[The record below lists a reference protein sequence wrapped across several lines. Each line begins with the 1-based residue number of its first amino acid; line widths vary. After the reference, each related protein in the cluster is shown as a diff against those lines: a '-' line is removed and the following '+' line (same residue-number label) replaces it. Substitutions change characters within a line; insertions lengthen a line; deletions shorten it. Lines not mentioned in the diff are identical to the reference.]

1 MIFDFSIFLQKKQ
14 WFFRFQPVF
23 GSVNKLVPVNFFS
36 NGYPSILVLDSTLYD
51 PWWIFGSSYQLADFS
66 DFFVCAKLPRERVPK
81 IPQFFLK
88 DNMLN
93 INFDVTMLDMS
104 CDHVTV
110 GVWDASLGGFLANKN
125 RTTEGWIL
133 RIDRHTHTWLL
144 TTDFLA
150 KTRVVAN

>member
-1 MIFDFSIFLQKKQ
+1 MILDFSIFLQKSSD
-14 WFFRFQPVF
+14 FFRFQPVF
-23 GSVNKLVPVNFFS
+23 GSVISWCQLIFFKWLSFYPCVRFYSIWSLVNFWK
-36 NGYPSILVLDSTLYD
+36 LLSTCWLQ
-51 PWWIFGSSYQLADFS
+51 W
-66 DFFVCAKLPRERVPK
+66 FFVCAKLPRERVPK